1 MRTTGQRGQLESGS
15 AFRVSSSAL
24 GLSNLGQAYDLWGLK
39 FLIYKMGKLCF
50 LTF

>member
-24 GLSNLGQAYDLWGLK
+24 GLSNLGQAYDLLGPQISYL
-39 FLIYKMGKLCF
+39 
-50 LTF
+50 